1 MSSKQTIYLASEVG
15 TPFAELQEV
24 AEACQ
29 YQIDNHFEPIWG
41 LSCILI
47 AVESPSIIPA
57 KAWHI
62 LIKNEIDVANA
73 NGYHWAENGIPYA
86 HVVARQGYEKTVS
99 HELLEMLVNPYAK
112 KTVKAKVF
120 GGDEE
125 VDYLV
130 EVADVSYSEHCYYV
144 TTKAGKSIKVS
155 DFYYPE
161 FFYGTGISKNAKYS
175 YTGIV
180 TAPRTLVDGGYISYI
195 NALGEIFTAS
205 KTKAGL
211 SIKKLGENVK
221 SNWAWY
227 AVILIILTTGILA
240 YKFLKHEKSQY

>member
-1 MSSKQTIYLASEVG
+1 MPTQQTIYLASEVG
-15 TPFAELQEV
+15 TPFKELQEV

-41 LSCILI
+41 LSCSLI
-47 AVESPSIIPA
+47 ALESPSIIPSG
-57 KAWHI
+57 AWHI

-130 EVADVSYSEHCYYV
+130 EVADVSYSEHGYYV
-144 TTKAGKSIKVS
+144 TIKSGKSIKVS

-161 FFYGTGISKNAKYS
+161 FFYGTGLSKNAKYS

-227 AVILIILTTGILA
+227 VVIIGIITLSIT
-240 YKFLKHEKSQY
+240 FLVRIKWQKN